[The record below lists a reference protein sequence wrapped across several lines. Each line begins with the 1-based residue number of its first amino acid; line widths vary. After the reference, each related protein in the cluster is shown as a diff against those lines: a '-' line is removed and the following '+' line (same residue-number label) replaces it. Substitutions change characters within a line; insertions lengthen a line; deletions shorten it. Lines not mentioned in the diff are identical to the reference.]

1 MTQQTAAPYTVTD
14 LTVPYGEK
22 IAISTNGGG
31 IVTIWYQTGPGV
43 SPPGF
48 YVHDRINNEEVLLG
62 TFAAEQVVRIDTS
75 GSPALYDIGASPS
88 VGSGDADTLKG
99 YSPDATDTADT
110 VVLRDS
116 SGDIQANAF
125 ESTVATGTAPLT
137 VASTTVV
144 TNLNADALDG
154 ISSGSFLRSD
164 AADTASSV
172 ITFSAAPVL
181 ENNISLSATETGATI
196 RTVLSID
203 GSDIFQIGSAN
214 NTTNIRSSGTV
225 NVPSGNMVLD
235 NNRTYQIKDSGG
247 TARVAAYIDGSNN
260 LYLGNSTT
268 TTIIQSASDFS
279 FSSNLVL
286 SNNRAY
292 QIQDSGSTP
301 RVAVYMD
308 GSNNMYIGDSNAAST
323 RIQSAGTVYF
333 PSAGTLIDNNRFH
346 SASDTG
352 AATRS
357 LIGIDGSDITQ
368 LANTALPT
376 NIQSN
381 GTLTYNGASLAT
393 GSIDTTAT
401 QTITVVDGLI
411 TSIA

>member
-144 TNLNADALDG
+144 PNLNADLLDG
-154 ISSGSFLRSD
+154 VQNSAMAHLAGAETF
-164 AADTASSV
+164 TAKK
-172 ITFSAAPVL
+172 TFSAGI
-181 ENNISLSATETGATI
+181 E
-196 RTVLSID
+196 
-203 GSDIFQIGSAN
+203 
-214 NTTNIRSSGTV
+214 
-225 NVPSGNMVLD
+225 M
-235 NNRTYQIKDSGG
+235 
-247 TARVAAYIDGSNN
+247 
-260 LYLGNSTT
+260 
-268 TTIIQSASDFS
+268 
-279 FSSNLVL
+279 
-286 SNNRAY
+286 
-292 QIQDSGSTP
+292 SGSTSNIQLGTN
-301 RVAVYMD
+301 YLSYD
-308 GSNNMYIGDSNAAST
+308 GTDAGLTLNSSNYVGLGTNNPSEILQVQVLTGSVSIRFGIADANDWLIKNNSGTMEITRPSGSARLSIVDSGDV
-323 RIQSAGTVYF
+323 TVL
-333 PSAGTLIDNNRFH
+333 GTL
-346 SASDTG
+346 S
-352 AATRS
+352 AATVTPA
-357 LIGIDGSDITQ
+357 D
-368 LANTALPT
+368 
-376 NIQSN
+376 
-381 GTLTYNGASLAT
+381 GASGT
-393 GSIDTTAT
+393 FTTADAKT
-401 QTITVVDGLI
+401 VTVTDGIITAIV
-411 TSIA
+411 